1 MKTLLILFY
10 LIICAASLIGQ
21 NMLIGVQAEIT
32 VTGYQYGGSMLHE
45 TAEKWGY
52 GVFYQTSLSKSYE
65 EASKK
70 LLYGIQLQAPLA
82 KSERIKFFATLKGGL
97 ANKQFVVVIPGL
109 ETRVAIRNRLSIAF
123 GMSMRVSYPAISSKI
138 MIKLF

>member
-1 MKTLLILFY
+1 MKTTLILSY
-10 LIICAASLIGQ
+10 LFICTASVMGQ
-21 NMLIGVQAEIT
+21 AILIGVQTEIT
-32 VTGYQYGGSMLHE
+32 VAGYQYGGSMLHE
-45 TAEKWGY
+45 TARKWGY

-65 EASKK
+65 EANKK

-109 ETRVAIRNRLSIAF
+109 ETHISIRNRLGFAF
-123 GMSMRVSYPAISSKI
+123 GMSMRMSYPAISSKVI
-138 MIKLF
+138 IKLF